1 MFLRE
6 YLTLRRS
13 PTSSIASRACWMITA
28 SKSIPC
34 AADAIDGRE
43 LIGCVR
49 ERRHACWGNTRVS
62 LFESPANSH
71 HVYKVNRVVQN
82 RKSRKHTK
90 RREISCH
97 CSLDFRPTFNWP
109 ATVNTIMLWDDWWY
123 WCPKALGQCNPEL
136 LWLISPYP
144 AFPWCVKL
152 KDKFLLS
159 PRSVKWPGIPRSLQL
174 RFFSTF
180 HEKRLCNKTLNT
192 FEWLSSKH
200 EYPAFCYFKNYCLY
214 MRGLSHKI
222 CH

>member
-1 MFLRE
+1 MV
-6 YLTLRRS
+6 
-13 PTSSIASRACWMITA
+13 ASWWGACVRGDMRVGEIRACLSLSPPPTPTMYTKWTGWYGIEKAANTGKGGKFRVTA
-28 SKSIPC
+28 ASTS
-34 AADAIDGRE
+34 GRLLTGQQQWTRSCCE
-43 LIGCVR
+43 LIGGID
-49 ERRHACWGNTRVS
+49 A
-62 LFESPANSH
+62 
-71 HVYKVNRVVQN
+71 
-82 RKSRKHTK
+82 
-90 RREISCH
+90 
-97 CSLDFRPTFNWP
+97 
-109 ATVNTIMLWDDWWY
+109 
-123 WCPKALGQCNPEL
+123 PKALGQCNPEL

-144 AFPWCVKL
+144 AFPWCVML

-159 PRSVKWPGIPRSLQL
+159 PRSVKWLGIPRSLQL